1 MSSKYF
7 NRRIPILLIG
17 NDYRLLKSIKFQEH
31 LYLGDPLNALRV
43 FSEKSID
50 EMVIYFLSKND
61 ISESFSYI
69 STLLSEVTFPLS
81 IGGGINNI
89 EDCIALNNLGVE
101 KFVLTSQ
108 FRKPGLIKSIADVF
122 GSQAASVCL
131 NYNLSSLP
139 PSQAENYIGTSSEL
153 IDGAKWSQEQG
164 AGEIILQNIER
175 DGTRLGYDL
184 ETLHLLRK
192 HLTVQLVAAG
202 GAGTEEDMRAAIKS
216 GATGVCGSSM
226 FFLKKS
232 KQDILIRY
240 PKALG
245 LGNE

>member
-1 MSSKYF
+1 MTF
-7 NRRIPILLIG
+7 
-17 NDYRLLKSIKFQEH
+17 
-31 LYLGDPLNALRV
+31 LRV
-43 FSEKSID
+43 FPIFQHCSQK
-50 EMVIYFLSKND
+50 
-61 ISESFSYI
+61 
-69 STLLSEVTFPLS
+69 LLSLS

-101 KFVLTSQ
+101 KFVPTSQ
-108 FRKPGLIKSIADVF
+108 FRKPGLIKSVADVF

-153 IDGAKWSQEQG
+153 IDGAKVVSGARE

-175 DGTRLGYDL
+175 DGTRLGYDS

-202 GAGTEEDMRAAIKS
+202 GAGTEEDMRAAINQ
-216 GATGVCGSSM
+216 AQLVCNINV
-226 FFLKKS
+226 LPQK
-232 KQDILIRY
+232 I
-240 PKALG
+240 
-245 LGNE
+245 